1 MTKTPLTKFPG
12 IHRRSDSGL
21 YQFCLRAPKDLLE
34 HFPKGWAIRRTLK
47 TADLRTANEMAK
59 KLQAEWSARF
69 EAMRTGKAI
78 PVDLTEVRGKLLNR
92 LEKLLVEV
100 DHQYQDLSVEERLER
115 SDALA
120 WQLADAR
127 SWVSGGGVPDWAADW
142 MEELDFPRSALSD
155 AEAMGHLLTVLEIR
169 HEALTDQTR
178 TFPKRVSLINSRRGL
193 LETVGVAASEKPSI
207 QPLAKG
213 AAHKMS
219 DALAVW
225 LETEHPSKTIGAF
238 TRHVKQFSDM
248 MGDPAL
254 EAIDKPLA
262 IEFRDSLQNWAVEN
276 NRTANTADN
285 VLVTIRAMTNVA
297 RDKGWITANPF
308 ERLSVKI
315 GGRVLAK
322 REPWLPQELKVLFD
336 DPIWRDYELPKDKK
350 AGADAAYWIPLIA
363 CYTGARA
370 SEIAQLWTDDIAADL
385 GVEVIEFRANTTRNQ
400 SLKNEGSWRAVPM
413 HTELIRLGLPEY
425 VQSLPK
431 GPLFPLLPVKGANGA
446 GGQFGQWFGNF
457 KRAKGFDSPTKTLH
471 SFRHLVASELR
482 LLSVAESLADA
493 ITGHTTDSVVRKF
506 YCGTIRRHA
515 ERLRPEINKLSY
527 ENLTLPRVW
536 KAG

>member
-1 MTKTPLTKFPG
+1 MTKATLTKFPG
-12 IHRRSDSGL
+12 IYRRSDSGL

-47 TADLRTANEMAK
+47 TADLRTANEQAK

-78 PVDLTEVRGKLLNR
+78 PVDLADVRTKLLNR
-92 LEKLLVEV
+92 LEQLLHEV
-100 DHQYQDLSVEERLER
+100 DHQYQGLSVEERLER

-127 SWVSGGGVPDWAADW
+127 SWVSGGGVPDWAGDW
-142 MEELDFPRSALSD
+142 MDELDFPRSALSD

-169 HEALTDQTR
+169 HEALTDETR

-193 LETVGVAASEKPSI
+193 FALMGGAATGKSST
-207 QPLAKG
+207 QSATKG
-213 AAHKMS
+213 ATHKMS

-225 LETEHPSKTIGAF
+225 LETERPSKTAGTF
-238 TRHVKQFSDM
+238 TRHVNQFSEM
-248 MGDPAL
+248 MSDPAL
-254 EAIDKPLA
+254 EVIDKPLA
-262 IEFRDSLQNWAVEN
+262 IEFRESLQKWAVEN
-276 NRTANTADN
+276 NKTANTADN
-285 VLVTIRAMTNVA
+285 VLVSIRALTNVA

-308 ERLSVKI
+308 ERLSVKV

-336 DPIWRDYELPKDKK
+336 DPIWRNYELPKDKK

-370 SEIAQLWTDDIAADL
+370 SEIAQLWTDDIAADH
-385 GVEVIEFRANTTRNQ
+385 GVEVIEFRATETRNQ

-425 VQSLPK
+425 VQSLPL

-493 ITGHTTDSVVRKF
+493 ITGHTGESVARTV
-506 YCGTIRRHA
+506 YAATIKRHA